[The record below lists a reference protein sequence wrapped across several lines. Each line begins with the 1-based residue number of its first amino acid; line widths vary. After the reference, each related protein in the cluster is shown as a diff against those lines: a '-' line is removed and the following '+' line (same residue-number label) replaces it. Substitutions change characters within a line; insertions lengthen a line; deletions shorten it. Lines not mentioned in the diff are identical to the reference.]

1 MTRLEVTVAFTGG
14 KTIEAACVLISDR
27 PFKEDVAFSL
37 AAFMEVTG
45 CSAARYEQ
53 TAQYDYLPPV
63 RRVVIEG
70 SGGKRRVDFEYSGEV
85 GGWGAA
91 IKDGV
96 RCLNYQSAWRP
107 FELTEDVDLHINSVK
122 PEKGWL
128 VITGLLKDGFLAV
141 ETVVKENSLSEL
153 TAAYGLF
160 MVNTEKCVRAS
171 GESLS
176 AYCVS
181 SKEEAAVKE
190 ACRVYD
196 DILTFYHG
204 TLYPPLEGENRV
216 LISLSEEEN
225 TGGYFTPDVHHR
237 GVLLFYLLYKVYG
250 EKAVARLLTIFQQ
263 LPAPKTTE
271 KYLAAVRE
279 YNAGIARDIEKALE
293 LVVF

>member
-128 VITGLLKDGFLAV
+128 VITGLLKDGFLAA

-160 MVNTEKCVRAS
+160 IVNTEKCVRAS

-181 SKEEAAVKE
+181 SKEEGAVKE
-190 ACRVYD
+190 A
-196 DILTFYHG
+196 
-204 TLYPPLEGENRV
+204 
-216 LISLSEEEN
+216 
-225 TGGYFTPDVHHR
+225 
-237 GVLLFYLLYKVYG
+237 
-250 EKAVARLLTIFQQ
+250 
-263 LPAPKTTE
+263 
-271 KYLAAVRE
+271 
-279 YNAGIARDIEKALE
+279 
-293 LVVF
+293 